1 MSEQVNPILEYGFR
15 IPFHRIQ
22 PEHVRPGVRAVLSD
36 ADEAITALINDCT
49 PPTYENTV
57 ERLDSI
63 TERVKERMT
72 VVTHL
77 LSVAESPEMR
87 AAYNEVLP
95 EIADFWTRLP
105 LNEGLWSHLKACAGS
120 EEGGALQGIRRRH
133 LDTLVREFRRAG
145 ADLEG
150 KDRDRLKE
158 INVEISQLQQRF
170 SENVLDATNAFRLVV
185 KDGGRLDGVPV
196 ADKDEARRKAE
207 AAGEKGWLLTLD
219 YPSFEPILKYAT
231 DRSLREELYLAF
243 VMRCRDGEFGNVTTI
258 QRLLEL
264 RREVADLLGYEHF
277 PDYRLEEAMAKTGAA
292 AIEFTEQLTER
303 TQPYWERDVRA
314 LEDHAATLQIDRLEP
329 WDVAFVSEHLR
340 RVRYDIDDEVIRPY
354 FPLDKVLSG
363 LFEIVHRVFGL
374 QVRERKVSEVWHE
387 DVRYCDLLD
396 QDGTHLGSF
405 YADWHPR
412 PEKRHGAWMSD
423 MITGRVGP
431 DGSMSP
437 HLGVI
442 AGNLTPAKGDIPSL
456 LTHREVQTIF
466 HEFGHL
472 LHHLTT
478 TVVVAP
484 RAGINV
490 AWDFVELPSQL
501 MENWTWER
509 DALALISG
517 HYETGEPLPDALYER
532 IVEAR
537 RFMGGWAQMRQLS
550 FGYSDLKLHL
560 EYSSE
565 EDGDV
570 LPYVE
575 TLLERYSVRPGFSH
589 YHNMA
594 SFTHLF
600 AGGYAAAY
608 YSYLWSEVL
617 EADAFSRFKEEGIF
631 SQSVGRE
638 YVDKILSRGDSAEPE
653 DLFRD
658 FLGRDPDPQAL
669 LERNLGALA
678 EEVGV

>member
-1 MSEQVNPILEYGFR
+1 MSEQANPILEYGFR
-15 IPFHRIQ
+15 IPFDRIR
-22 PEHVRPGVRAVLSD
+22 PEHVRPGVRGVLSN
-36 ADEAITALINDCT
+36 ADEAITALITDSA

-77 LSVAESPEMR
+77 LSVAESPAMR

-95 EIADFWTRLP
+95 EITDFWTRLP
-105 LNEGLWSHLKACAGS
+105 LNEGLWSHLKSFAGS

-150 KDRDRLKE
+150 KDRDRLKK
-158 INVEISQLQQRF
+158 INIEISQLQQRF
-170 SENVLDATNAFRLVV
+170 SENVLDATNSYQLVV
-185 KDGGRLDGVPV
+185 KDAGRLDGVPP

-207 AAGEKGWLLTLD
+207 AAGEEGWLLTLD
-219 YPSFEPILKYAT
+219 YPSFEPVLKCAT
-231 DRSLREELYLAF
+231 DRTLREELYLAF
-243 VMRCRDGEFGNVTTI
+243 VMRCRDGEFENVTTI

-303 TQPYWERDVRA
+303 TRPYWKRDVRA
-314 LEDHAATLQIDRLEP
+314 LEAHAATLRIEHLEP
-329 WDVAFVSEHLR
+329 WDVAFVTEHLR

-374 QVRERKVSEVWHE
+374 QVREREVSEVWHE
-387 DVRYCDLLD
+387 DVRYYDLLD

-412 PEKRHGAWMSD
+412 PEKRQGAWMSD
-423 MITGRVGP
+423 IITGRAAA

-442 AGNLTPAKGDIPSL
+442 AGNLTPAKGDIPPL

-478 TVVVAP
+478 TVTVAP

-509 DALALISG
+509 EALALISG

-550 FGYSDLKLHL
+550 FGYSDLMLHL

-565 EDGDV
+565 KDGDV

-575 TLLERYSVRPGFSH
+575 RLLDRYSVRPGFSR
-589 YHNMA
+589 YHNTA

-600 AGGYAAAY
+600 AGGYASAY

-617 EADAFSRFKEEGIF
+617 EADAFSRFKDEGIF

-638 YVDKILSRGDSAEPE
+638 YVDRILSRGDSAEPE

-669 LERNLGALA
+669 LDRNLGTFS
-678 EEVGV
+678 EEVGG